1 MAQPKV
7 SIVILKGNLDVEGA
21 RMKVEQLS
29 CVLRFV
35 QKAVKGVEI
44 LEDNACFLVNMP
56 AHEGDALWTYEN
68 VMRRVYIDNAHTPEQ
83 FDEKAERLL
92 QIYKEQGGTDQAGV
106 GIIRYYLNMFYMLEK
121 SASIFVR

>member
-1 MAQPKV
+1 MASKKA

-35 QKAVKGVEI
+35 QKAVKGTEI
-44 LEDNACFLVNMP
+44 LEDGACFLVNMP

-68 VMRRVYIDNAHTPEQ
+68 VMRRVYLDTAHTPDE
-83 FDEKAERLL
+83 FDAKAERLMEV
-92 QIYKEQGGTDQAGV
+92 YRERGGTDQAGV

-121 SASIFVR
+121 SASIFIR